1 MYMKDRIAI
10 LDDFLRISRKD
21 ILTHADRIS
30 AQLAKAKADSE
41 YDKSKIVEGC
51 LVLVLG
57 GEACV
62 GQVAVDVAP
71 FAQAAV
77 VEHFEFVCNDKRNNA
92 AIEALLE
99 HDKAPHAAIAVLKRM
114 DAFKAYMQVKDV
126 LKSVMACMVVIKQSF
141 HVLGNVLW
149 RAGLFA
155 ADFI

>member
-1 MYMKDRIAI
+1 MHG
-10 LDDFLRISRKD
+10 RISWG
-21 ILTHADRIS
+21 L
-30 AQLAKAKADSE
+30 QL
-41 YDKSKIVEGC
+41 GRGRC
-51 LVLVLG
+51 LKRLMPRLPRTIFRRA
-57 GEACV
+57 EATT
-62 GQVAVDVAP
+62 
-71 FAQAAV
+71 QAAV